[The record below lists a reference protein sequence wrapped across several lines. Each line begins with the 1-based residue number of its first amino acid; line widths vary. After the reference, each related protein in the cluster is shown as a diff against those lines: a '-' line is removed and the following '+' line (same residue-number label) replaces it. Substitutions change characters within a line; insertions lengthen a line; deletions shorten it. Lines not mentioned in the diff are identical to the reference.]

1 MYKVLIADDELFILE
16 GLREIINWEE
26 HGLEIGGEATNG
38 IEALEIIKSTK
49 IHILVTDIK
58 MPKMDGLE
66 LIKIIRDSYPEI
78 KVVIISGYDDFG
90 LLKKAMKYGIENYL
104 LKPVNTDELSS
115 TLLNIVDKIDI
126 EIFRQSSLREGTDI
140 LRANLLQRLVS
151 NTISESEFIEKSV
164 FLNLNFNYNQY
175 IVCVLRFLS
184 GGEQKRNSDQIANNI
199 CNELLCNNMSGTEN
213 GLSFSDLNGDIVI
226 IFFGNELKRV
236 EINCVI
242 RQCIQRINAQD
253 MDVFAAIGDL
263 QKDFRTIHQ
272 SYEKARDLIEYH
284 LILPPNSIIDYER
297 IEKATCE
304 RERSVNIDHESLK
317 QLIISKNKQAVMEFI
332 IGIFNQ
338 IQQIKNVRPSYIQNI
353 AVELVYHIN
362 NTVKSLIRNDNE
374 YYESMKAEYA
384 SVFKAKTF
392 AELVSYFQLIIGKAI
407 DILNLEEKSYPLIKQ
422 VYYYIHKN
430 YADDISLRMLSC
442 KFNVNAAYL
451 GQLFK
456 KETGELLS
464 NYLNR
469 IRIEKAKELLS
480 NTSMKANEIAEKVG
494 YVEPNYFYR
503 AFKKITNLSPS
514 EFRKSFTLHN

>member
-16 GLREIINWEE
+16 GLRQIINWEE
-26 HGLEIGGEATNG
+26 HGLVIGGEATNG
-38 IEALEIIKSTK
+38 IEALEIIKTTK

-66 LIKIIRDSYPEI
+66 LIKIIKDSYPEI
-78 KVVIISGYDDFG
+78 KIVIISGYDDFA

-115 TLLNIVDKIDI
+115 TLSNIVDKIDS
-126 EIFRQSSLREGTDI
+126 EFNRQSSLREGADI
-140 LRANLLQRLVS
+140 LRVNLLQRLVS
-151 NTISESEFIEKSV
+151 NTISENEFIERFV
-164 FLNLNFNYNQY
+164 FLNLSFNYNEY

-184 GGEQKRNSDQIANNI
+184 SSGEKRIPDYIANNI
-199 CNELLCNNMSGTEN
+199 CNELCNNMAGTEK
-213 GLSFSDLNGDIVI
+213 GLSFCDLNGDIVI
-226 IFFGNELKRV
+226 IFFGDELKRV
-236 EINCVI
+236 EINGVI
-242 RQCIQRINAQD
+242 RQCIQRINVQG

-263 QKDFRTIHQ
+263 QKDFRAIHQ
-272 SYEKARDLIEYH
+272 SYDKAKDLIEYH
-284 LILPPNSIIDYER
+284 LILPPNSIMDYER
-297 IEKATCE
+297 MEKATSE
-304 RERSVNIDHESLK
+304 RERSANIDNESLK

-332 IGIFNQ
+332 IGIFDQ
-338 IQQIKNVRPSYIQNI
+338 IQQMKNVRPSYIQNI
-353 AVELVYHIN
+353 AVEIVFHIN
-362 NTVKSLIRNDNE
+362 NTVKSLIRNNNE
-374 YYESMKAEYA
+374 YYISMKAEYS
-384 SVFKAKTF
+384 SVFKAKTLT
-392 AELVSYFQLIIGKAI
+392 ELVSYFKSIVDKAI

-430 YADDISLRMLSC
+430 YSDDISLKLLSG

-514 EFRKSFTLHN
+514 EFRKSFTLHD